1 MKPAISLQ
9 LSAYAF
15 TIFWFGGM
23 LWVSGTDDLPT
34 VFTLAVCSAVTGY
47 AWYRLMHWS
56 FRHMSLLP
64 LDGINPGA
72 G

>member
-1 MKPAISLQ
+1 MKPTNSLQ
-9 LSAYAF
+9 LSAFAF

-23 LWVSGTDDLPT
+23 LWVSGTSDLST
-34 VFTLAVCSAVTGY
+34 IFTLALCSAATGY
-47 AWYRLMHWS
+47 AWYRLMRWS

-64 LDGINPGA
+64 FDGMNPGA

>member
-1 MKPAISLQ
+1 MKPTTSLQ
-9 LSAYAF
+9 LSAVAF
-15 TIFWFGGM
+15 IVFWFGSM

-34 VFTLAVCSAVTGY
+34 IITLAVCSVVTGY

-64 LDGINPGA
+64 IDGMTPGA

>member
-1 MKPAISLQ
+1 MKPTISLK
-9 LSAYAF
+9 LSAVAF
-15 TIFWFGGM
+15 TILWFGGM
-23 LWVSGTDDLPT
+23 LWVSGADDSST
-34 VFTLAVCSAVTGY
+34 IVTLALCCVATGY

-64 LDGINPGA
+64 FGGMNRGA

>member
-9 LSAYAF
+9 LSAVAF
-15 TIFWFGGM
+15 TIFWLGGM

-34 VFTLAVCSAVTGY
+34 VFTLAVCSVVTGY
-47 AWYRLMHWS
+47 LWYRLMHWA
-56 FRHMSLLP
+56 FRHMTLLP
-64 LDGINPGA
+64 FDGVDIGV

>member
-1 MKPAISLQ
+1 MKPTISLQ
-9 LSAYAF
+9 LCAAAF

-23 LWVSGTDDLPT
+23 LWVSGADDLPT
-34 VFTLAVCSAVTGY
+34 IFILAFCSAVTGY

-56 FRHMSLLP
+56 FRHMRLLP
-64 LDGINPGA
+64 FDGMNPGA